1 MRTAIRSTVAIV
13 VLLVPLP
20 PQKAGPVHDELPLNL
35 SLFPAP
41 ITRNNLALSQALG
54 TIGAYVQGGYVLFGV
69 ELRTKDGNEPLVSV
83 NLLPGSHFGDGLDQI
98 LAQIPGYELQARFQ
112 AYDQHLSHRSRN
124 GFQRPAKYAR
134 TSV

>member
-54 TIGAYVQGGYVLFGV
+54 TIGAYVQEAMFCSASSCAQKT
-69 ELRTKDGNEPLVSV
+69 ETS
-83 NLLPGSHFGDGLDQI
+83 LL
-98 LAQIPGYELQARFQ
+98 
-112 AYDQHLSHRSRN
+112 
-124 GFQRPAKYAR
+124 
-134 TSV
+134 